1 MSSPAFFDEPD
12 GFARREAL
20 DPRRSFIVQAPAG
33 SGKTELLTQRYLR
46 LLALVDQPESI
57 IAITFTRKA
66 AGEMRGRVLDALKAA
81 TDADAPI
88 HATAPKTADPLP
100 AVKDHERRTR
110 ELAVAALARD
120 KEMGW
125 DLPRNPGRLR
135 IQTIDALCM
144 SIAGAMPWLARL
156 GALPSVEDDTKPL
169 YREAAYR
176 TLLALG
182 GDEEHAAPVAALLRH
197 MDNNAVAVRDSLAA
211 MLASRD
217 QWLALA
223 AQTDD
228 QERGLLEEAM
238 SRALAR
244 EIGAVDRLVPPELHE
259 AWLRVARAST
269 NIDAPVWPALNDR
282 RAWLAL
288 ADAVLTKTDG
298 MFRKRFGGAVKA
310 AGAGLV
316 MQLAGIPGLREALKL
331 LGKLPAERYTE
342 EQWSVMRALLTVLK
356 LAVAKL
362 HEVFRETNTIDF
374 TEIGVAARRALGP
387 PDQPEDLAYRL
398 DFRIQHLLV
407 DEFQDTS
414 RGQFDLLESLTMGWE
429 PEDGRT
435 LFLVGDPMQSIYRF
449 RQAEVGLFLQVAG
462 NGLGSLRPESL
473 KLTAN
478 YRTEPA
484 LHDRMRMI
492 FEGMFRDVR
501 EDARMGAIPFT
512 PSVAAAGAGSSSGAA
527 FDSGSRAREVT
538 GESFTFD
545 VFRKDDKQ
553 GEARRVIELLR
564 AARDQLP
571 GGATAI
577 LVRARTHLPAIVAA
591 LKEAGEPFQAQD
603 IDVLDERSVVQDLL
617 ALTRAMLH
625 PGDRISWLAILRAPW
640 CGLTLIDLETLVSG
654 RHKLPVWEALADT
667 RALSEDGQRRT
678 ARLHSVLAEAFAEQ
692 GRWPLRRWV
701 ERAWIG
707 LGGPACLSDDV
718 GALQNAADFFD
729 LLEREQAGPD
739 LPDFDRFAERM
750 KQLFARPQPHTQLG
764 TGLPTEPPLQVM
776 TIHKAKGLEFDTVIL
791 PGLGRRENRDDEPL
805 FCFDE
810 WQEDGRAE
818 RLLASKPAAGEDRDG
833 IYAYLRRIDA
843 EKSRHER
850 VRQFYVAATRAKKR
864 LHLLARVDPGRD
876 GKPQLQ
882 GMLVDLW
889 PALQEEDRSKLSGAP
904 AGAEPAA
911 RRPGVLRRLADT
923 WTMPVMPAPAH
934 WEGAVTPPEEPHEPS
949 FEWVSESLRLAGTVV
964 HAYLQ
969 KLALGSAIPDAQAI
983 RAALIHAGVTRAEL
997 NKTAQRVARALEQTR
1012 TSARAQWILA
1022 PHQDAQSE
1030 YAIAGIVDG
1039 QLVRGT
1045 VDRTFIENG
1054 TRWIVDFKTSEHQGA
1069 DLEVF
1074 LDEQQRRYRDQ
1085 LTRYARLLEP
1095 LGLPVRAAL
1104 YFPLLDEWRET

>member
-88 HATAPKTADPLP
+88 NATAPKTADTLP

-197 MDNNAVAVRDSLAA
+197 MDNDAVAVRDSLAA

-244 EIGAVDRLVPPELHE
+244 ETGAVDLLVPPELRE
-259 AWLRVARAST
+259 IWLRVARAST
-269 NIDAPVWPALNDR
+269 NLNSANWPALDDR
-282 RAWLAL
+282 SAWVAL
-288 ADAVLTKTDG
+288 ADSVLTKNDG
-298 MFRKRFGGAVKA
+298 TFRKRFGSAVNA
-310 AGAGLV
+310 EGPTLV
-316 MQLAGIPGLREALKL
+316 MQLDGIPGLREALKL
-331 LGKLPAERYTE
+331 LRKLPAGRFTE
-342 EQWSVMRALLTVLK
+342 EQWSVMRALLAVLK

-387 PDQPEDLAYRL
+387 PDRPEDLAYRL
-398 DFRIQHLLV
+398 DFRIQHMLV

-414 RGQFDLLESLTMGWE
+414 RGQFELLERLTMGWE
-429 PEDGRT
+429 PEDRRT

-449 RQAEVGLFLQVAG
+449 RQAEVGLFLQVAA

-478 YRTEPA
+478 YRTEAA
-484 LHDRMRMI
+484 LHDRMRAI
-492 FEGMFRDVR
+492 FQGMFRDVR
-501 EDARMGAIPFT
+501 EDARMGAISFT
-512 PSVAAAGAGSSSGAA
+512 PSVAAGAGRTA
-527 FDSGSRAREVT
+527 EVT

-545 VFRKDDKQ
+545 AFRKDDKQ
-553 GEARRVIELLR
+553 GEANRVIELIR
-564 AARDQLP
+564 AARDRVP

-591 LKEAGEPFQAQD
+591 LKETGEPFQAQD
-603 IDVLDERSVVQDLL
+603 IDVLDERSVVQDLR

-667 RALSEDGQRRT
+667 RTLSEDGQRRT

-718 GALQNAADFFD
+718 SALQNAAGFFD

-739 LPDFDRFAERM
+739 LPDFDRFADRM
-750 KQLFARPQPHTQLG
+750 KQLFARPQPYVPLDASLHKA
-764 TGLPTEPPLQVM
+764 PPLQVM

-791 PGLGRRENRDDEPL
+791 PGLGRREKLDDEPL

-810 WQEDGRAE
+810 WQEDGRVE
-818 RLLASKPAAGEDRDG
+818 RLLAPKPAADEDKNG

-864 LHLLARVDPGRD
+864 LHLLAQVDPGRD

-934 WEGAVTPPEEPHEPS
+934 WEVAVTPPEEPHEPS

-983 RAALIHAGVTRAEL
+983 RAALIHAGVTRTEL

-1069 DLEVF
+1069 NLEVF

-1085 LTRYARLLEP
+1085 MTRYARLLEP